1 MTSDQRAF
9 HASYVAVDTDPD
21 AWVVTFADAEFN
33 PTRYLRLQRV
43 RAPSASDRQLG
54 LDDYHVE
61 FDDQNQSCYGGIE
74 QLELQR
80 DRLVIAFDDEGA
92 SVLGSEG
99 SFTVGFD
106 LRERQLE
113 QLRACL
119 ADIFADSEC
128 YLDAI

>member
-1 MTSDQRAF
+1 VSEPQAF
-9 HASYVAVDTDPD
+9 HASCVAVDTDPD

-33 PTRYLRLQRV
+33 PTRYLLLQRD
-43 RAPSASDRQLG
+43 RTPTASDRELG
-54 LDDYHVE
+54 LDGYHVE
-61 FDDQNQSCYGGIE
+61 FDAQHQSCYGGIE
-74 QLELQR
+74 QLELHG

-92 SVLGSEG
+92 SVLGGEG
-99 SFTVGFD
+99 FFTIGFA